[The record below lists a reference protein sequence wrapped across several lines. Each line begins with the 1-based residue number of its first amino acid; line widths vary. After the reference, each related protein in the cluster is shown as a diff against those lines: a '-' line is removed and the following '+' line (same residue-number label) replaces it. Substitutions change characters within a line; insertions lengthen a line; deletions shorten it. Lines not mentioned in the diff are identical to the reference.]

1 MNFIP
6 SKFYQEQYQQSINN
20 PDEFWAKQALEL
32 NWFNKPLITKNTSF
46 DPQVKIKWFEDGE
59 LNACYNCVDRHV
71 EAGRGQNTALIWQG
85 DDPTKSKKVSYL
97 QLQEQVKIF
106 ANILQK
112 NHVKKG
118 DRVIIY
124 LPMIVEACYAMLAC
138 ARIGAVHCVVFAGFS
153 SSALA
158 DRIKDCQPNLIIT
171 ADQSIRGGKLFELKH
186 NVDQA
191 QEILKSKITTLV
203 VKNTNNQINW
213 HSDRDLWLN
222 EQTQNLDITQDNLV
236 KINAEEPF
244 FILYTSGS
252 TGKPKGILHT
262 TAGYLLYC
270 ALTFKYAFDYQPGEV
285 FWCSADIGWITGH
298 SYTIYGALLNG
309 ATTLIYEGVPNYPTP
324 SRFWQVIDQHKV
336 NIFYTAPTAIRALM
350 REGDDYVKATSRKT
364 LRILGSV
371 GEPINPEAWQWYYE
385 IVGEKN
391 CAIVDTWWQT
401 ETGGHMILPL
411 PNHIEPKPSMA
422 TLPFFGIKP
431 VLLNDDGK
439 EIIGEGQGNLCIA
452 DAWPGMARSIYQ
464 DHQRFEETYF
474 KKFPGYYFSADTAKR
489 DHDGYFRITSRA
501 DDVIKVSGHRLGSAE
516 IEAVINEHSKVSES
530 AVIGI
535 PHAIKGEAIYIFV
548 IVKQQF
554 ATNDDHQNDILKA
567 ELKQLVRQKIG
578 AIASPEN
585 IDFVDDLPKTRSGKI
600 MRRIIRKIICKDY
613 ENLGDLS
620 TLTNPQIVDT
630 IIKKYKEL

>member
-20 PDEFWAKQALEL
+20 PDEFWAKQALQL
-32 NWFNKPLITKNTSF
+32 SWFKKPLIAKNTSF

-71 EAGRGQNTALIWQG
+71 EAGRGQDIAIIWQG

-191 QEILKSKITTLV
+191 QEILKSKIATLV

-213 HSDRDLWLN
+213 HSDRDLWLSD
-222 EQTQNLDITQDNLV
+222 QAQSLDITQDNLA

-270 ALTFKYAFDYQPGEV
+270 ALTFKYAFDYQPCEV

-350 REGDDYVKATSRKT
+350 REGDDYVKAISRKT

-371 GEPINPEAWQWYYE
+371 GEPINPEAWQWYYD
-385 IVGEKN
+385 IVGEKK
-391 CAIVDTWWQT
+391 CKIVDTWWQT

-411 PNHIEPKPSMA
+411 PNHIKPKPSMA

-439 EIIGEGQGNLCIA
+439 EIIGEGEGNLCIA
-452 DAWPGMARSIYQ
+452 EAWPGMARSIYQ

-489 DHDGYFRITSRA
+489 DQDGYFRITSRA

-554 ATNDDHQNDILKA
+554 VTNDDHQNDILKA

-578 AIASPEN
+578 AIASPES

-620 TLTNPQIVDT
+620 TLTNPQIVET
-630 IIKKYKEL
+630 LIKKYKEL